1 MSAATTEAL
10 GAEGAPAVDEADG
23 RLLRVRLDAFEGPL
37 DLLLH
42 LIQKHELDI
51 FDVPIAF
58 ITEEYLRYLD
68 AMVRLDLGVV
78 GEYLVMAATLIQIK
92 SAMLLPKPPRDDEEE
107 DEGDPREALI
117 RRLLE
122 YQRFKD
128 AAARLLAE
136 VQLYRD
142 TFPRP
147 PLDEAPRPPRTL
159 DELEAPG
166 LFELIEVFQALIKK
180 HRNPVMHEVS
190 RHELSIKD
198 AIHSIAGFLDA
209 TPRTTLRE
217 LMAESTHADPVH
229 RVVITFMAL
238 LEMAKLR
245 LITLFQARITSDDLI
260 VERAVV
266 DIAELAL
273 TLDFSEPEH
282 DLADPEDAAS
292 SADPASTDGP
302 SAGGVAEGRGT
313 GADTEP
319 PPPTPPGEADA
330 DAPSYDTA
338 ASHDAARSEE
348 DALLDAQLQA
358 MRGRPRLV
366 RNPTLDATDPR
377 RLDLEREEAELL
389 ALTQL
394 HSELDDYDVELVLAQ
409 AMALSGGGG
418 ENVSDDSRVESEDAD
433 VDVGVAQS
441 EENA

>member
-1 MSAATTEAL
+1 MSATATSELVAEAT
-10 GAEGAPAVDEADG
+10 PAVDAPDG

-58 ITEEYLRYLD
+58 ITEEYLKYLE

-92 SAMLLPKPPRDDEEE
+92 SAMLLPKPPRDDEDEAEE
-107 DEGDPREALI
+107 DPREALI

-136 VQLYRD
+136 EQLYRD
-142 TFPRP
+142 SFPRP
-147 PLDEAPRPPRTL
+147 PRDEAPRPPRTL
-159 DELEAPG
+159 DEIEAPG
-166 LFELIEVFQALIKK
+166 LFELIEVFQTLLKK
-180 HRNPVMHEVS
+180 HHNPVTHEVS

-198 AIHSIAGFLDA
+198 AIHSIAAFLDA

-217 LMAESTHADPVH
+217 LIAESGHTDPVQ
-229 RVVITFMAL
+229 RVVVTFMGL

-260 VERAVV
+260 VERAVL
-266 DIAELAL
+266 DIAEIAL

-282 DLADPEDAAS
+282 DLADPQD
-292 SADPASTDGP
+292 DASTSDG
-302 SAGGVAEGRGT
+302 AAEDSDDNERLAHT
-313 GADTEP
+313 PLDEEPTEEE
-319 PPPTPPGEADA
+319 PT
-330 DAPSYDTA
+330 
-338 ASHDAARSEE
+338 EE
-348 DALLDAQLQA
+348 DALLDAQLRA

-366 RNPTLDATDPR
+366 RQPALDANDPR
-377 RLDLEREEAELL
+377 RLALEREEAELL

-394 HSELDDYDVELVLAQ
+394 HSSLDDYDVELVLAQ
-409 AMALSGGGG
+409 AQALTQRTLAGDSAI
-418 ENVSDDSRVESEDAD
+418 ESADPSDVDNAEGADKNATDGAPQLEEDA
-433 VDVGVAQS
+433 
-441 EENA
+441 